1 MRQIALENP
10 GFLDTRP
17 KFPDFSG
24 KKKRK
29 KKTIFFNSLFSK
41 LACLS

>member
-24 KKKRK
+24 KKKEK
-29 KKTIFFNSLFSK
+29 KRLFFSIPCFPSWPV
-41 LACLS
+41 